1 MSLDTAMNSLAVDKI
16 VNALLYEGYILYPYR
31 ASSRKNRQRFTF
43 GRVYPHAFSLA
54 QGEAEPFVM
63 QTECLLRHR
72 GEMPALEVDVR
83 FLHPMARE
91 VGSLSKPLTELP
103 VAIGP
108 EDFKSVPELRI
119 ENKVYQTW
127 QEAVERKVRLP
138 QQALNTLATR
148 SLTVPFCFPAS
159 LVQEAIRNR
168 QGQSVGVIRRRHERL
183 EGVCEITAEPLDKQ
197 VFKISVRIANET
209 PLEKADVDDQ
219 EAVLMRT
226 FASTHTIFRVQ
237 NGEFLSLLD
246 PPAAYREAAATC
258 ANVGTWPVLVGEK
271 ESGDVDTILSS
282 PIILYDYPKIA
293 PESPGEL
300 FDGTEID
307 EILTLR
313 VLTMTDE
320 EKWEMS
326 QIDEQARKILE
337 RTESLSEGQFIK
349 MHGAMRGASSFNED
363 FFNPKTRLKSVI
375 VDGVELKAGDRV
387 RIRPKGRADVMDIA
401 LQGKAAVIE
410 SIEQDA
416 ENRIYL
422 ALVLDED
429 PGKDLGFLRQPGH
442 RFFYGLNEVEPL
454 RTNE

>member
-1 MSLDTAMNSLAVDKI
+1 MNSLALDKI

-43 GRVYPHAFSLA
+43 GRIYPHIYSLA

-72 GEMPALEVDVR
+72 GEMPALEVEVR

-91 VGSLSKPLTELP
+91 VSSLSKPLAELP

-108 EDFKSVPELRI
+108 EDFRSVQELRVD
-119 ENKVYQTW
+119 NKVYETW
-127 QEAVERKVRLP
+127 QEAVERKVRIP

-148 SLTVPFCFPAS
+148 SLTVPFGFSAS
-159 LVQEAIRNR
+159 LVQEAIRDR
-168 QGQSVGVIRRRHERL
+168 QGQAVGVIRRRQERL
-183 EGVCEITAEPLDKQ
+183 EGVCEITAKPLDTQ
-197 VFKISVRIANET
+197 VFKITLRVLNET
-209 PLEKADVDDQ
+209 PLEKAEVDDQ

-226 FASTHTIFRVQ
+226 FASTHTIFRAQ

-246 PPAAYREAAATC
+246 PPGPYHEAAATC
-258 ANVGTWPVLVGEK
+258 ANIGTWPVLVGENR
-271 ESGDVDTILSS
+271 DVDTMLSS
-282 PIILYDYPKIA
+282 PIILYDYPQIA

-326 QIDEQARKILE
+326 QIDERARKILE
-337 RTESLSEGQFIK
+337 RTESLPEDEFIK
-349 MHGAMRGASSFNED
+349 MHGAMREVSSFNED
-363 FFNPKTRLKSVI
+363 FFNPKTRLKTVI
-375 VDGVELKAGDRV
+375 VDGVELRTGDGV
-387 RIRPKGRADVMDIA
+387 RIRPEGRADVMDIA

-454 RTNE
+454 RRNE

>member
-31 ASSRKNRQRFTF
+31 ASSRKNRQRFIF
-43 GRVYPHAFSLA
+43 GRIYPRVYSLA
-54 QGEAEPFVM
+54 QVNAEPFVM
-63 QTECLLRHR
+63 QTECLLRRR
-72 GEMPALEVDVR
+72 GEMPTLEVDVR

-103 VAIGP
+103 DLIGP
-108 EDFKSVPELRI
+108 VDFQPVPELRI
-119 ENKVYQTW
+119 DDKIYQTW

-138 QQALNTLATR
+138 QQAVNVPAAR

-159 LVQEAIRNR
+159 LVLETIRDR
-168 QGQSVGVIRRRHERL
+168 QGQEAGVIRRRQERL
-183 EGVCEITAEPLDKQ
+183 EGICEITAKPLDAQ
-197 VFKISVRIANET
+197 VFKITVRVANET
-209 PLEKADVDDQ
+209 PLKEAEVNDQ

-237 NGEFLSLLD
+237 NGEFLSLMD
-246 PPAAYREAAATC
+246 PPDAYREAAATC
-258 ANVGTWPVLVGEK
+258 ANFGAWPVLVGEK
-271 ESGDVDTILSS
+271 ENGDVDTILSS

-337 RTESLSEGQFIK
+337 RTESLPEDELIK
-349 MHGAMRGASSFNED
+349 MHGKMRQVSCFNED
-363 FFNPKTRLKSVI
+363 FFNPKTRLNSVI
-375 VDGVELKAGDRV
+375 VDGVELKAGDCV
-387 RIRPKGRADVMDIA
+387 RIRPQGRADVIDIA

-416 ENRIYL
+416 EKRIYL
-422 ALVLDED
+422 ALVLDDD

-442 RFFYGLNEVEPL
+442 RFFYGLDEVEPL
-454 RTNE
+454 RRNE

>member
-1 MSLDTAMNSLAVDKI
+1 MNSLAVDKI

-43 GRVYPHAFSLA
+43 GRVYPRAYSVA
-54 QGEAEPFVM
+54 QGGAEPFVM
-63 QTECLLRHR
+63 QTECLLWRR
-72 GEMPALEVDVR
+72 GELPAMEAEVR

-91 VGSLSKPLTELP
+91 VGSLSKPLKELP
-103 VAIGP
+103 VVIGP
-108 EDFKSVPELRI
+108 EDFQPVAELRI
-119 ENKVYQTW
+119 ENKLYQTW

-138 QQALNTLATR
+138 QDINFAAAQ
-148 SLTVPFCFPAS
+148 SLTVPFYYPAS
-159 LVQEAIRNR
+159 LVLEAIRDQR
-168 QGQSVGVIRRRHERL
+168 GQAVGVIRRRQERL
-183 EGVCEITAEPLDKQ
+183 EGVCQIATTPIDKQ
-197 VFKISVRIANET
+197 VLKITVRVVNET
-209 PLEKADVDDQ
+209 PLEKADLDDQ
-219 EAVLMRT
+219 EALLMRT
-226 FASTHTIFRVQ
+226 FASTHTIVRVQ
-237 NGEFLSLLD
+237 NGEFLSLMD
-246 PPAAYREAAATC
+246 PPGKYREAVATC
-258 ANVGTWPVLVGEK
+258 ANIGTWPVLVGEK
-271 ESGDVDTILSS
+271 EKGDADTILSS
-282 PIILYDYPKIA
+282 PIILYDYPQIA

-320 EKWEMS
+320 EKCEMS
-326 QIDEQARKILE
+326 QLDEQTRKILE
-337 RTESLSEGQFIK
+337 RTENLPEDEFIK
-349 MHGAMRGASSFNED
+349 MHGAMREVSSFNED

-375 VDGVELKAGDRV
+375 VDQIELKTGDRV
-387 RIRPKGRADVMDIA
+387 RIRPQGRADVMDIA

-429 PGKDLGFLRQPGH
+429 PGRDLGLLRQPGH

-454 RTNE
+454 PTQE